1 MTKINYFLLFELI
14 IANLLKYVLILIGPA
29 GIKIGQ
35 VLSHHSDIF
44 SEKICN
50 ILSSLT
56 NNVPGLSKKDEKIM
70 LENAKKFINYEK
82 KPIKL
87 GAGCIAVTYM
97 TSVNNENIVIKIKRP
112 NIEKKIETSFYIIY
126 NLLTIFSNL
135 GFINLNDKLYKIKD
149 SLIKQADFEFE
160 LCEIEYFYNKYS
172 NSEIFKN
179 IKIPKPYRVFSN
191 KNLICLEYLKG
202 KSFDD
207 IDSEIEKTNM
217 AEILWNF
224 AFHSSFI
231 DGHWHSDLHKG
242 NLICLGDKLGIIDFG
257 ITGCL
262 KGFEKSVV
270 LNYNSHILKQEW
282 KMAARLYVR
291 KMTNK
296 TNISSTN
303 SELFISDI
311 AIILEKYF
319 GKCCPNM
326 IGSVSAIDKC
336 SRKYGT
342 RFNNRYAKF
351 EIAFSTMAGT
361 MVELGYNNIY
371 TYMQKKMIYK

>member
-1 MTKINYFLLFELI
+1 MKILSGAVQFI
-14 IANLLKYVLILIGPA
+14 IGNILKYIFIIIGPA

-35 VLSHHSDIF
+35 VLSHRSDIF

-50 ILSSLT
+50 ILSDLT
-56 NNVPGLSKKDEKIM
+56 NNVPGLSYKDEKLM
-70 LENAKKFINYEK
+70 LEHAKKFVNYDK
-82 KPIKL
+82 KPLKL
-87 GAGCIAVTYM
+87 GAGCVAVTYM
-97 TSVNNENIVIKIKRP
+97 TTVNNENIVIKIKRP
-112 NIEKKIETSFYIIY
+112 NIEKKLETSFYIIY
-126 NLLTIFSNL
+126 NLLTLLSKL
-135 GFINLNDKLYKIKD
+135 GFINLNEKIYKIKD
-149 SLIKQADFEFE
+149 SLLKQADFEFE
-160 LCEIEYFYNKYS
+160 LCEIEYFHNKYS
-172 NSEIFKN
+172 NSEMFKN
-179 IKIPKPYRVFSN
+179 IKIPKPYRHLSN
-191 KNLICLEYLKG
+191 NNLICLEYLKG
-202 KSFDD
+202 KCLDD

-217 AEILWNF
+217 ADILWNF

-296 TNISSTN
+296 TNISSTK
-303 SELFISDI
+303 SDLFISDI

-361 MVELGYNNIY
+361 MIELGYNNIY
-371 TYMQKKMIYK
+371 TYMQKKMISK